1 MGKKRTILF
10 GGLAIIALVAGTAA
24 VRTASFA
31 PAGIADGSDIQLAT
45 VPRYDL
51 DAAVAHLSAAAQI
64 KTVSH
69 QNPADND
76 IAEWGR
82 LHVWLASTYPA
93 THRVM
98 TRTVLPNQTLI
109 YHWPGSDAS
118 LAPIIVMAH
127 QDVVPVTEGTEKDWK
142 YPPFA
147 GAIAEKAVWG
157 RGTVDDKGSLIGLF
171 EALEALAGQGF
182 QPKRSIYLVSG
193 HDEEAGGSGAVAAA
207 AKLKAEGV
215 RALYTLDEGSVVLR
229 DAPVINGP
237 AILIGVAE
245 KGYATLKITANA
257 PGGHSSM
264 PPAETGV
271 TTLARAVLAIT
282 EKPFPIEMRGPGAAM
297 VEAFA
302 AHKGGTTKLA
312 VANRWL
318 LGPLLKGQLG
328 ASPSSAAAFHT
339 TIAPTMLEGSPKENV
354 LPQSATALI
363 NYRIAPWNS
372 SADVV
377 ARAKAAV
384 GDAPVELSWVKPPNE
399 PSRVSSS
406 RSQGWKYVVAAARAD
421 APEAV
426 IAPFLVV
433 GATDSRSMEP
443 ISQDVYRFMPMHFT
457 LKETAMIHGTNE
469 HMTIDSFRRMIDFYA
484 RLIATSAGGTTGG

>member
-1 MGKKRTILF
+1 MAKRRTILA
-10 GGLAIIALVAGTAA
+10 GGLAIIAIGAGTVA
-24 VRTASFA
+24 VRTATFV
-31 PAGIADGSDIQLAT
+31 PKDIADGSDVRLAAA
-45 VPRYDL
+45 PAYDL

-64 KTVSH
+64 RTISH
-69 QNPADND
+69 QDAADND
-76 IAEWGR
+76 IGEWDK
-82 LHVWLASTYPA
+82 LHAWLGSTYPA
-93 THRVM
+93 THAAM
-98 TRTVLPNQTLI
+98 TRTILPNRTLI

-127 QDVVPVTEGTEKDWK
+127 QDVVPVTEGTERDWK

-147 GAIAEKAVWG
+147 GTIAENAIWG
-157 RGTVDDKGSLIGLF
+157 RGTVDDKGSLVGLF
-171 EALEALAGQGF
+171 EAIEALAVQGF
-182 QPKRSIYLVSG
+182 QPKRGIYLVSG
-193 HDEEAGGSGAVAAA
+193 HDEEAGGSGAAAA
-207 AKLKAEGV
+207 AARLKAEGV

-229 DAPVINGP
+229 DTPLINGP

-245 KGYATLKITANA
+245 KGYATLKVTANA

-271 TTLARAVLAIT
+271 TTLARAVLDIT
-282 EKPFPIEMRGPGAAM
+282 ENPFPIEMRGPGAAM
-297 VEAFA
+297 VEALA
-302 AHKGGTTKLA
+302 AHKGGTTKMA
-312 VANRWL
+312 VANKWL
-318 LGPLLKGQLG
+318 LGYLVKNQL
-328 ASPSSAAAFHT
+328 ASSPSSAAAFHT

-372 SADVV
+372 SADVM

-406 RSQGWKYVVAAARAD
+406 SSQGWKYIVAAARAD
-421 APEAV
+421 APDAV
-426 IAPFLVV
+426 VAPYLVV
-433 GATDSRSMEP
+433 AATDSRSMEP
-443 ISQDVYRFMPMHFT
+443 ISEDVYRFMPMHFT

-469 HMTIDSFRRMIDFYA
+469 HMTIDSFKRMIDFYA
-484 RLIATSAGGTTGG
+484 RLIATSAG